1 MGTDV
6 GGVARLKRFLGSIH
20 GRMLSMGVV
29 IMVPCAV
36 LIALMIVETNN
47 SRHMIRNENLKAE
60 AQVIAVDLSRT
71 IGSVEDMLFTVVA
84 SNQLQGTRLG
94 SCPDLLAV
102 IAGKYDLFSSLS
114 VLTTGGNPICS
125 IGGNNTANLADRA
138 YFQAALQSRNAQVGT
153 AVIGRLSG
161 KPVVPVAIQFEGAA
175 GGIEGVLVAGI
186 DLQRY
191 LDATTLQATIAAH
204 DVTLWATDGMVLAR
218 SPTAGDLVGKVLP
231 EQQRDVFLDGLRDPA
246 AIGTGD
252 TASDAEVYATASVD
266 AFGQTLFVTVG
277 DDARV
282 LYAEARSM
290 AVRSAL
296 GVTMLLALVLTLSF
310 VLASWSV
317 RQPVGRLVRAAER
330 LTRGEAGVRA
340 GEVGGADELRRLGV
354 AFDEMAAALEE
365 RRAASERAEAEL
377 RRVLDDLEH
386 RVEERTRELSA
397 VSAEATGRAQA
408 LEARKYFD
416 ETLARVTELI
426 QACQT
431 MDEAMHVL
439 ETTMPDLT
447 LGRRG
452 AAALLR
458 QSRDVLEV
466 AARWGD
472 GIKGEQTYVPDACW
486 SLRLG
491 RAYAHVP
498 SHGGP
503 GCRHVH
509 ETNDG
514 HVCVPVFVQGQTL
527 GVITI
532 STGGMGPEAAGRFL
546 SEMEAAIASIGL
558 ALFNVRL
565 RQSLREL
572 SIRDPLTGLH
582 NRRFA
587 EEVLDKE
594 FARARRS
601 GVPFSVLMMDVDHF
615 KRFNDSHGHEAG
627 DRVLKEVGQL
637 ITREFREGDV
647 GCRFGGEE
655 FLVLLHETDAAE
667 AFERADHFRRAL
679 RAVPVVHAGEMLGPV
694 TISIGIAEAPR
705 DGASPQAVVAAADA
719 ALYQAKAAG
728 RDRVV
733 VTLDPH
739 GPSTALTTP
748 EDGDD
753 DGSHEAPNGAL
764 GGARVAS

>member
-1 MGTDV
+1 MRGLGRV
-6 GGVARLKRFLGSIH
+6 KSFLGSIH

-29 IMVPCAV
+29 IVVPCAV
-36 LIALMIVETNN
+36 LIALMIADTNN
-47 SRHMIRNENLKAE
+47 SRHMIRDEGLKARV
-60 AQVIAVDLSRT
+60 QVIAVDLTRT

-84 SNQLQGTRLG
+84 SGQLQGTKPG
-94 SCPDLLAV
+94 SCPELLSL
-102 IAGKYDLFSSLS
+102 IAGKYDVFTTLS
-114 VLTTGGNPICS
+114 VMSADGAPLCS
-125 IGGNNTANLADRA
+125 IGPVAMTANLLDRP

-153 AVIGRLSG
+153 ATIGRLSG
-161 KPVVPVAIQFEGAA
+161 RPVVPVAIQFESA
-175 GGIEGVLVAGI
+175 GGATEGVLVAGI
-186 DLQRY
+186 DLQRF
-191 LDATTLQATIAAH
+191 LDQSTTQSPIGLR
-204 DVTLWATDGMVLAR
+204 DVTLWSPDGLVLAR
-218 SPTAGDLVGKVLP
+218 APVAGDVVGKVLGP
-231 EQQRDVFLDGLRDPA
+231 LLQGTFLDGLREPTAVGSD
-246 AIGTGD
+246 GD
-252 TASDAEVYATASVD
+252 GEGDVVYATSAVD

-277 DDARV
+277 DDAAA
-282 LYAEARSM
+282 LYADAQRM
-290 AVRSAL
+290 AVRSVL
-296 GVTMLLALVLTLSF
+296 GVTILLAVVLALSF
-310 VLASWSV
+310 ALASWSV

-330 LTRGEAGVRA
+330 LTRGEAGVRV
-340 GEVGGADELRRLGV
+340 GEVGGADELRRLGE
-354 AFDEMAAALEE
+354 AFDEMAATLEE
-365 RRAASERAEAEL
+365 RQRASETAEAEL

-386 RVEERTRELSA
+386 RVAARTQELSDL
-397 VSAEATGRAQA
+397 SAEATARAQA

-452 AAALLR
+452 TVALLR
-458 QSRDVLEV
+458 QSRDVLEE
-466 AARWGD
+466 AARWGE
-472 GIKGEQTYVPDACW
+472 GIAGETTYVPDACW

-491 RAYAHVP
+491 RPYAHVP
-498 SHGGP
+498 AHGGP

-509 ETNDG
+509 EAGEG

-527 GVITI
+527 GVITV
-532 STGGMGPEAAGRFL
+532 TAGDMGPEAAARFL
-546 SEMEAAIASIGL
+546 ADMETAVASIGL

-587 EEVLDKE
+587 EEVLEKE
-594 FARARRS
+594 FARTRRS
-601 GVPFSVLMMDVDHF
+601 GVPFAVLMMDVDHF

-637 ITREFREGDV
+637 IASEFREGDV

-667 AFERADHFRRAL
+667 AYERAEHFRRAL
-679 RAVPVVHAGEMLGPV
+679 KAAPVVHAGEMLGPV
-694 TISIGIAEAPR
+694 TISIGVAEAPR
-705 DGASPQAVVAAADA
+705 DGANPLTVVAAADA
-719 ALYQAKAAG
+719 ALYRAKAAG

-733 VTLDPH
+733 VTGAP
-739 GPSTALTTP
+739 ALIAA
-748 EDGDD
+748 
-753 DGSHEAPNGAL
+753 APAIAGA
-764 GGARVAS
+764 AS

>member
-1 MGTDV
+1 LGDEV
-6 GGVARLKRFLGSIH
+6 RGLGRLKHFLGSIH
-20 GRMLSMGVV
+20 GRMLSMGIV
-29 IMVPCAV
+29 IVVPCAV
-36 LIALMIVETNN
+36 LIALMIVDTNH
-47 SRHMIRNENLKAE
+47 SRHQIRDEGLKSV
-60 AQVIAVDLSRT
+60 AQLIAIDLSRT
-71 IGSVEDMLFTVVA
+71 IDSVEDMLFTVVA
-84 SNQLQGTRLG
+84 SGQLQGTKPG
-94 SCPDLLAV
+94 ECPELLSV
-102 IAGKYDLFSSLS
+102 IAGKFDVFTTLS
-114 VLTTGGNPICS
+114 VMTPGGAPLCS
-125 IGGNNTANLADRA
+125 VGAVAMTANLVSRP
-138 YFQAALQSRNAQVGT
+138 YFQSALQSRNAQVG
-153 AVIGRLSG
+153 AAGIGRLSG
-161 KPVVPVAIQFEGAA
+161 RPVVPVAIQYEGP
-175 GGIEGVLVAGI
+175 GGDIEGVLVVGI
-186 DLQRY
+186 DLQRF
-191 LDATTLQATIAAH
+191 LETSSLQSTVTVH
-204 DVTLWATDGMVLAR
+204 EVTLWNGDGLVLAH
-218 SPTAGDLVGKVLP
+218 SPFHSGIVAQPLSDR
-231 EQQRDVFLDGLRDPA
+231 QRTVFRDGLRQPA
-246 AIGTGD
+246 TMDTGD
-252 TASDAEVYATASVD
+252 GAAVGEVYATAVVG

-277 DDARV
+277 DDASA
-282 LYAEARSM
+282 LYAEAQRM
-290 AVRSAL
+290 ALRSAL
-296 GVTMLLALVLTLSF
+296 GVTILLAVVLGLSF
-310 VLASWSV
+310 TLASWSV

-340 GEVGGADELRRLGV
+340 GEVGGADELRRLGE
-354 AFDEMAAALEE
+354 AFDEMATALEE
-365 RRAASERAEAEL
+365 RRAASDKAEAEL

-386 RVEERTRELSA
+386 RVEARTRELSA

-431 MDEAMHVL
+431 MDEAMLVL
-439 ETTMPDLT
+439 EATMPDLT

-472 GIKGEQTYVPDACW
+472 GIAGEVTYGPEACW

-498 SHGGP
+498 GHGGP

-509 ETNDG
+509 ESGEG

-527 GVITI
+527 GVVTI
-532 STGGMGPEAAGRFL
+532 STGDMGPGASERFL
-546 SEMEAAIASIGL
+546 TDMVAAIASIGL

-587 EEVLDKE
+587 EEVLEKE

-655 FLVLLHETDAAE
+655 FLVLLHESDAAE
-667 AFERADHFRRAL
+667 AFERADHFRQVL
-679 RAVPVVHAGEMLGPV
+679 RAVPVVHAGELLGPV
-694 TISIGIAEAPR
+694 TISIGVAEAPR
-705 DGASPQAVVAAADA
+705 DGGSPQAVVAAADA
-719 ALYQAKAAG
+719 ALYRAKAEG

-733 VTLDPH
+733 ATADPR
-739 GPSTALTTP
+739 GPVPALTF
-748 EDGDD
+748 D
-753 DGSHEAPNGAL
+753 DGADDAAAVGAADD
-764 GGARVAS
+764 ARVLS

>member
-1 MGTDV
+1 MVDDRRVRRGSGEGTDV
-6 GGVARLKRFLGSIH
+6 RGLGRLKSFLGSIH

-29 IMVPCAV
+29 IVVPCAV
-36 LIALMIVETNN
+36 LIALMIADTNN
-47 SRHMIRNENLKAE
+47 SRHMIRDEGLKA
-60 AQVIAVDLSRT
+60 QVQVVAVDLTRT
-71 IGSVEDMLFTVVA
+71 IGSVEEMLFTVVA
-84 SNQLQGTRLG
+84 SGQLQGTRLG
-94 SCPDLLAV
+94 QCPDLLAV
-102 IAGKYDLFSSLS
+102 IAGKYDVFTTLS
-114 VLTTGGNPICS
+114 VLTTGGTPLCS
-125 IGGNNTANLADRA
+125 IGGATQSASLADRA
-138 YFQAALQSRNAQVGT
+138 YFQAALRSRSAQVGP
-153 AVIGRLSG
+153 AVVGRLSG
-161 KPVVPVAIQFEGAA
+161 RPVVPVAIQYTGP
-175 GGIEGVLVAGI
+175 GGTLEGVLVAGI
-186 DLQRY
+186 DLQRF
-191 LDATTLQATIAAH
+191 LDTSTMQSAIAVR
-204 DVTLWATDGMVLAR
+204 DVTLWSAEGLVLAR
-218 SPTAGDLVGKVLP
+218 APVAGDVVGKPLDP
-231 EQQRDVFLDGLRDPA
+231 LLQAAFLDGLREPA
-246 AIGTGD
+246 AIGPD
-252 TASDAEVYATASVD
+252 SDEDEGVVYATSAVD

-277 DDARV
+277 DDAGA
-282 LYAEARSM
+282 LYADAQRMALRS
-290 AVRSAL
+290 VL
-296 GVTMLLALVLTLSF
+296 GVTILLAVVLALSF
-310 VLASWSV
+310 TLASWSV

-330 LTRGEAGVRA
+330 LTRGEVGVRV
-340 GEVGGADELRRLGV
+340 GEVGGADELRRLGE
-354 AFDEMAAALEE
+354 AFDEMAATLEE
-365 RRAASERAEAEL
+365 RQQASEAAEGEL

-386 RVEERTRELSA
+386 RVAARTRELSDL
-397 VSAEATGRAQA
+397 SAEATARAQA

-458 QSRDVLEV
+458 QSRDVLEE
-466 AARWGD
+466 AARWGEGID
-472 GIKGEQTYVPDACW
+472 GETSYVPDSCW

-491 RAYAHVP
+491 RPYAHVP
-498 SHGGP
+498 GHGGP

-509 ETNDG
+509 ETGEG

-527 GVITI
+527 GVITV

-546 SEMEAAIASIGL
+546 DDMETAVASIGL

-587 EEVLDKE
+587 EEMLDKE
-594 FARARRS
+594 FARTRRS
-601 GVPFSVLMMDVDHF
+601 GVPFCVLMMDVDHF

-637 ITREFREGDV
+637 ISSEFREGDV

-667 AFERADHFRRAL
+667 AFDRAEHFRRTLKA
-679 RAVPVVHAGEMLGPV
+679 APVVHGGEMLGPV
-694 TISIGIAEAPR
+694 TISIGVAEAPR
-705 DGASPQAVVAAADA
+705 DGSNPLTVVAAADA
-719 ALYQAKAAG
+719 ALYRAKAAG

-733 VTLDPH
+733 VT
-739 GPSTALTTP
+739 G
-748 EDGDD
+748 
-753 DGSHEAPNGAL
+753 APAFIGAAPAIA
-764 GGARVAS
+764 GAAS

>member
-1 MGTDV
+1 MRGL
-6 GGVARLKRFLGSIH
+6 GRLKTFLGSIH

-36 LIALMIVETNN
+36 LIALMIIDTNT
-47 SRHMIRNENLKAE
+47 SRHLIRNENLKAE
-60 AQVIAVDLSRT
+60 AQVIGVDLSRT

-84 SNQLQGTRLG
+84 SGQLRGAQADA
-94 SCPDLLAV
+94 CPPLLSL
-102 IAGKYDLFSSLS
+102 ISGKYEIFASLS
-114 VLTTGGNPICS
+114 VVSPDGSVLCT
-125 IGGNNTANLADRA
+125 IGSAGHAASLADRP
-138 YFQAALQSRNAQVGT
+138 YFQAALRERDAQVGS

-161 KPVVPVAIQFEGAA
+161 RPVVPVAMRFDDVA
-175 GGIEGVLVAGI
+175 GTTAGVLVAGI
-186 DLQRY
+186 DLQRF
-191 LDATTLQATIAAH
+191 LAATSLQTALSAH
-204 DVTLWATDGMVLAR
+204 DITLWSSDGLILAR
-218 SPTAGDLVGKVLP
+218 TPYVGDSTGQPLTEAMRTA
-231 EQQRDVFLDGLRDPA
+231 FLEGLREPA
-246 AIGTGD
+246 AMGGDSFTGG
-252 TASDAEVYATASVD
+252 EVYATVAVD

-277 DDARV
+277 DTAGA
-282 LYAEARSM
+282 LYAEARQM
-290 AVRSAL
+290 AVRSAI

-310 VLASWSV
+310 ALASWSV

-354 AFDEMAAALEE
+354 AFDEMAATLEE
-365 RRAASERAEAEL
+365 RRRSSDTAEAEL
-377 RRVLDDLEH
+377 RRVLDELEH
-386 RVEERTRELSA
+386 RVAARTQELSEL
-397 VSAEATGRAQA
+397 SEEATARAQA

-447 LGRRG
+447 FGRRG
-452 AAALLR
+452 AVALLR

-466 AARWGD
+466 AARWGE
-472 GIKGEQTYVPDACW
+472 GLAGEASYVPDSCW

-491 RAYAHVP
+491 RPYAHVP
-498 SHGGP
+498 GHGGP

-509 ETNDG
+509 EAGEG

-532 STGGMGPEAAGRFL
+532 TAGDMGPEAAARFL
-546 SEMEAAIASIGL
+546 ADMETAVASIGL

-587 EEVLDKE
+587 EEVLEKE

-637 ITREFREGDV
+637 IASEFREGDV

-655 FLVLLHETDAAE
+655 FLVLLHETDATE
-667 AFERADHFRRAL
+667 AFERAEHFRKAL
-679 RAVPVVHAGEMLGPV
+679 KAAPVVHAGTMLGPV
-694 TISIGIAEAPR
+694 TISIGVAEAPR
-705 DGASPQAVVAAADA
+705 DGANPLTVVAAADA
-719 ALYQAKAAG
+719 ALYRAKAAG

-733 VTLDPH
+733 VT
-739 GPSTALTTP
+739 
-748 EDGDD
+748 
-753 DGSHEAPNGAL
+753 APPAFVGVA
-764 GGARVAS
+764 GGAVAGVAS

>member
-1 MGTDV
+1 
-6 GGVARLKRFLGSIH
+6 
-20 GRMLSMGVV
+20 MLSMGIV
-29 IMVPCAV
+29 IIVPCAV

-47 SRHMIRNENLKAE
+47 SRHLIRDEGLKSE
-60 AQVIAVDLSRT
+60 AQLIAIDLTRT

-84 SNQLQGTRLG
+84 SGQLQGTRAG
-94 SCPDLLAV
+94 ECPELLSM
-102 IAGKYDLFSSLS
+102 IAGKYDVFTTLS
-114 VLTTGGNPICS
+114 VMTTGGAPLCS
-125 IGGNNTANLADRA
+125 IGAVSMSVNLGARP
-138 YFQAALQSRNAQVGT
+138 YFQSALQSRNAQVGAAT
-153 AVIGRLSG
+153 IGRLSG
-161 KPVVPVAIQFEGAA
+161 RPVVPVAIQFDGPA
-175 GGIEGVLVAGI
+175 GSIEGVLVVGI
-186 DLQRY
+186 DLQRF
-191 LDATTLQATIAAH
+191 LESSSLQSTVSAH
-204 DVTLWATDGMVLAR
+204 DVTLWNGDGVVLAHTPFDIGIVAKPLTDR
-218 SPTAGDLVGKVLP
+218 
-231 EQQRDVFLDGLRDPA
+231 QRTLFLDGLRQPA
-246 AIGTGD
+246 AMDSG
-252 TASDAEVYATASVD
+252 EVYTTAIVD

-277 DDARV
+277 DDAGA
-282 LYAEARSM
+282 LYAEAQQL
-290 AVRSAL
+290 AVRSAI
-296 GVTMLLALVLTLSF
+296 GVTVLLAVVLTLSF

-330 LTRGEAGVRA
+330 LTRGESGVRA
-340 GEVGGADELRRLGV
+340 GEVGGADELRRLGE
-354 AFDEMAAALEE
+354 AFDEMAVTLEE
-365 RRAASERAEAEL
+365 RQQASERAEAEL

-386 RVEERTRELSA
+386 RVEARTRELSA

-408 LEARKYFD
+408 LEARQYFD

-447 LGRRG
+447 LGRPG

-458 QSRDVLEV
+458 QSRDVLEE
-466 AARWGD
+466 AARWGE
-472 GIKGEQTYVPDACW
+472 GIAGESTYVPDACW

-491 RAYAHVP
+491 RGYAHVP
-498 SHGGP
+498 GHGGP
-503 GCRHVH
+503 GCRHVR
-509 ETNDG
+509 ESDEG

-532 STGGMGPEAAGRFL
+532 SAGQMGPEAAGRFL
-546 SEMEAAIASIGL
+546 SDMEAAIASIGL

-587 EEVLDKE
+587 EEILEKE

-601 GVPFSVLMMDVDHF
+601 GVAFSVLMMDVDHF

-637 ITREFREGDV
+637 IASEFREGDV

-667 AFERADHFRRAL
+667 AVERAEHFRKAL
-679 RAVPVVHAGEMLGPV
+679 KAAPVVHAGEMLGPV
-694 TISIGIAEAPR
+694 TISIGVAEAPR
-705 DGASPQAVVAAADA
+705 DGSSPQAVVAAADA
-719 ALYQAKAAG
+719 ALYRAKAAG

-733 VTLDPH
+733 VT
-739 GPSTALTTP
+739 A
-748 EDGDD
+748 
-753 DGSHEAPNGAL
+753 APAFVGVA
-764 GGARVAS
+764 GGAIAGLAS

>member
-1 MGTDV
+1 VRGI
-6 GGVARLKRFLGSIH
+6 GRLKHFFGSIH
-20 GRMLSMGVV
+20 GRMLSMGIV
-29 IMVPCAV
+29 IVVPCAV
-36 LIALMIVETNN
+36 LIGLMIAETNG
-47 SRHMIRNENLKAE
+47 SRYQIRDEGLKAQV
-60 AQVIAVDLSRT
+60 QVIGVDLTRT

-84 SNQLQGTRLG
+84 SGQLQGTRLG
-94 SCPDLLAV
+94 QCPELLSVIASKYDVFTTLAV
-102 IAGKYDLFSSLS
+102 
-114 VLTTGGNPICS
+114 LTPGGAPLCS
-125 IGGNNTANLADRA
+125 IGPVTMSANLVDRP
-138 YFQAALQSRNAQVGT
+138 YFQGALQSRNAQVG
-153 AVIGRLSG
+153 AAAIGRLSG
-161 KPVVPVAIQFEGAA
+161 RPVVPVAIQYQDPA
-175 GGIEGVLVAGI
+175 GGVEGVLVAGI
-186 DLQRY
+186 DLQRF
-191 LDATTLQATIAAH
+191 LEATTLQGPMAVH
-204 DVTLWATDGMVLAR
+204 NVTLWNNDGLVLAR
-218 SPTAGDLVGKVLP
+218 APYSGDFVGKPLSEP
-231 EQQRDVFLDGLRDPA
+231 LREAFLTGLREPA
-246 AIGTGD
+246 AVGAGTGGP
-252 TASDAEVYATASVD
+252 AAAEVYASAAVD

-277 DDARV
+277 DDAGA
-282 LYAEARSM
+282 LYAEAQRV
-290 AVRSAL
+290 AVRSGI
-296 GVTMLLALVLTLSF
+296 GVTILLAVILALSF
-310 VLASWSV
+310 TLASWSV

-330 LTRGEAGVRA
+330 LTRGEVGVRV
-340 GEVGGADELRRLGV
+340 GEVGGADELRRLGE
-354 AFDEMAAALEE
+354 AFDEMALTLEE
-365 RRAASERAEAEL
+365 RQQASERAEAEL

-386 RVEERTRELSA
+386 RVEARTRELSA

-408 LEARKYFD
+408 LEARQYFD

-458 QSRDVLEV
+458 QSRDVLEE
-466 AARWGD
+466 AARWGE
-472 GIKGEQTYVPDACW
+472 GIAGENTYVPDACW

-491 RAYAHVP
+491 RGYAHVP
-498 SHGGP
+498 GHGGP
-503 GCRHVH
+503 GCRHVR
-509 ETNDG
+509 ESDEG

-532 STGGMGPEAAGRFL
+532 STGQMGPEAAGRFL
-546 SEMEAAIASIGL
+546 SDMEAAIASIGL

-587 EEVLDKE
+587 EEILEKE

-601 GVPFSVLMMDVDHF
+601 GVAFSVLMMDVDHF

-637 ITREFREGDV
+637 IASEFREGDV

-667 AFERADHFRRAL
+667 AFERAEHFRKAL
-679 RAVPVVHAGEMLGPV
+679 KAAPVVHAGEMLGPV
-694 TISIGIAEAPR
+694 TISIGVAEAPR
-705 DGASPQAVVAAADA
+705 DGSSPQAVVAAADA
-719 ALYQAKAAG
+719 ALYRAKAAG

-733 VTLDPH
+733 VT
-739 GPSTALTTP
+739 
-748 EDGDD
+748 
-753 DGSHEAPNGAL
+753 APPAFVGVA
-764 GGARVAS
+764 GGAIAGLVS

>member
-1 MGTDV
+1 MTRHGPRSGKGTDV
-6 GGVARLKRFLGSIH
+6 QGFGWLKRFLGSIH
-20 GRMLSMGVV
+20 GRMLSIGVV
-29 IMVPCAV
+29 IVVPCAA
-36 LIALMIVETNN
+36 LIVLMIDETNA
-47 SRHMIRNENLKAE
+47 SRHSMRDQGLKAQ

-71 IGSVEDMLFTVVA
+71 IDAVEDMLFTVVA
-84 SNQLQGTRLG
+84 SGKLQGTRAG
-94 SCPDLLAV
+94 ACPELLSTLADQ
-102 IAGKYDLFSSLS
+102 YDIFTTLS
-114 VLTTGGNPICS
+114 VLTTSGTPLCAVGVSAPGAS
-125 IGGNNTANLADRA
+125 LAERP
-138 YFQAALQSRNAQVGT
+138 YFQTALRSPYTQIGP

-161 KPVVPVAIQFEGAA
+161 RPIVPVAIRYEGP
-175 GGIEGVLVAGI
+175 GGAVEGVLVAAI
-186 DLQRY
+186 DLQRF
-191 LDATTLQATIAAH
+191 LDQSTLQSAISVQDAT
-204 DVTLWATDGMVLAR
+204 LWSNDGLVLAR
-218 SPTAGDLVGKVLP
+218 SPFAVDVVGKPLSGLQHVA
-231 EQQRDVFLDGLRDPA
+231 FLDGLREPSS
-246 AIGTGD
+246 IG
-252 TASDAEVYATASVD
+252 ADAETSSRAVYATAAVSV
-266 AFGQTLFVTVG
+266 FGQTLFVTVG
-277 DDARV
+277 DDARA
-282 LYAEARSM
+282 LYAEARRM
-290 AVRSAL
+290 AVRSGV
-296 GVTMLLALVLTLSF
+296 GVTILLAVVLALSF
-310 VLASWSV
+310 TLASWSV

-330 LTRGEAGVRA
+330 LTRGEAGVRV
-340 GEVGGADELRRLGV
+340 GDVGGADELRRLGE
-354 AFDEMAAALEE
+354 AFDEMAATLEE
-365 RRAASERAEAEL
+365 RQKASETAEAEL

-386 RVEERTRELSA
+386 RVEARTSELSA
-397 VSAEATGRAQA
+397 VSAEATARAQA

-416 ETLARVTELI
+416 ETLAHVTELI

-458 QSRDVLEV
+458 QSRDVLEE

-472 GIKGEQTYVPDACW
+472 GIDGEASYVPDACW

-498 SHGGP
+498 GHGGP

-509 ETNDG
+509 ETAEG

-532 STGGMGPEAAGRFL
+532 STGEMGPEAAERFL
-546 SEMEAAIASIGL
+546 ADMEAAIASIGL

-587 EEVLDKE
+587 EEVLEKE

-637 ITREFREGDV
+637 IAREFREGDV
-647 GCRFGGEE
+647 GCRYGGEE

-667 AFERADHFRRAL
+667 ALERADHFRLAL

-694 TISIGIAEAPR
+694 TISIGVAEAPR

-719 ALYQAKAAG
+719 ALYRAKAEG

-733 VTLDPH
+733 VTD
-739 GPSTALTTP
+739 GPRTRTAATSVAGL
-748 EDGDD
+748 
-753 DGSHEAPNGAL
+753 L
-764 GGARVAS
+764 VAS